1 VTTSGDFADVAAG
14 VRDRVAQ
21 VRQEVRGDL
30 GGGLEPVRGAGVGVA
45 QPDVVLGLVEQLALG
60 RKAAL
65 SPLGQRVG
73 TEPRAGA
80 LDRHRGRH
88 GGAHRSVGLLEGQ
101 ALAPQA
107 AAARIVGRDGDTG
120 LGGAEVDA
128 QRRDRATGRAQAV
141 QQALLE
147 VGSVHRGSPG
157 KPPLRRQG
165 HCTVWRLSACDATA
179 IPCCPAHPPGDSAAQ
194 CTVRHRGRQA

>member
-1 VTTSGDFADVAAG
+1 
-14 VRDRVAQ
+14 
-21 VRQEVRGDL
+21 
-30 GGGLEPVRGAGVGVA
+30 
-45 QPDVVLGLVEQLALG
+45 VL
-60 RKAAL
+60 
-65 SPLGQRVG
+65 
-73 TEPRAGA
+73 GA

-88 GGAHRSVGLLEGQ
+88 GGARRSVGLLEGQ

-107 AAARIVGRDGDTG
+107 AAARIVGRDRDTG

-157 KPPLRRQG
+157 KPPFRRQG
-165 HCTVWRLSACDATA
+165 YCTVWSSQRLRRDCDPMLSRASPGRFRCAMT
-179 IPCCPAHPPGDSAAQ
+179 PCDIEEG
-194 CTVRHRGRQA
+194 RHDGSVN